1 MIGYHRVEDA
11 PTARPAATGYECKVA
26 NRTMRV
32 MFLLTVIIV
41 VAGLVYFL
49 TVGLLGR

>member
-1 MIGYHRVEDA
+1 
-11 PTARPAATGYECKVA
+11 VA
-26 NRTMRV
+26 KRTMRV
-32 MFLLTVIIV
+32 MFLLTVIII